1 MLAWLPCKFSGDPDQ
16 YCNINSIFCDFKW
29 GSGPPPPPLDPPMV
43 LTLFQIA
50 NTEIDTQTVTRTFK
64 GFSRA
69 CRWGPALNCL
79 LGFDVV
85 SDCKYGDRYT
95 DCNSFLCTTY
105 SDNKRLN
112 GCCETCSGV
121 TTPSPTWTTTPTV
134 PIPTRTGIY
143 TSVVFTGGGSQTTTR
158 TSSSSSSPTP
168 SGNGANS
175 M

>member
-1 MLAWLPCKFSGDPDQ
+1 MTAQHWMLAWLLCNFSGDPDQ

-29 GSGPPPPPLDPPMV
+29 GSGPPTPPPPSWS
-43 LTLFQIA
+43 A
-50 NTEIDTQTVTRTFK
+50 H
-64 GFSRA
+64 
-69 CRWGPALNCL
+69 
-79 LGFDVV
+79 GFDFV
-85 SDCKYGDRYT
+85 SDCKYGDRYI
-95 DCNSFLCTTY
+95 DCKSYLCTTY

-158 TSSSSSSPTP
+158 TSSSSSSSPTP

-175 M
+175 MYRRLIRSILQQ